1 MEQQTSF
8 TNILVAIAAIIIIL
22 AGVKLSGEIIIPFLL
37 SLFIAIICSPIIK
50 QMTKRDIPLGIAIGL
65 LLGLIILIF
74 FFLAGMIN
82 AAITE
87 FTASIPQYKTL
98 LLTRLQSVAELAQR
112 FNIPLD
118 IHPNDIA
125 QHFDPSNVMN
135 WVSRLL
141 LGFSSALS
149 NIFIILLV
157 VIFMLIDSPNSKYK
171 IAVAMSPDDD
181 LSNEKFYIDQVL
193 NGVIGYLGVKTAMS
207 LLTAICIWLL
217 LTIVGVQYAVLWAVL
232 GFLLN
237 YIPNIGSILAAIP
250 IVLQALLL
258 NGFTEGI
265 IVLVSLVVINVLI
278 GNVIE
283 PKIMGKRLGLSILV
297 VFLSLLFWG
306 WLLGTVGML
315 LSVPLT
321 MALKMGLE
329 SNPTTRRYA
338 ILLSDT
344 EEIQNKMH

>member
-50 QMTKRDIPLGIAIGL
+50 QMTKRGIPLGIAIGL

-149 NIFIILLV
+149 NIFIILVV
-157 VIFMLIDSPNSKYK
+157 VIFMLIDSPN
-171 IAVAMSPDDD
+171 
-181 LSNEKFYIDQVL
+181 
-193 NGVIGYLGVKTAMS
+193 
-207 LLTAICIWLL
+207 
-217 LTIVGVQYAVLWAVL
+217 
-232 GFLLN
+232 
-237 YIPNIGSILAAIP
+237 
-250 IVLQALLL
+250 
-258 NGFTEGI
+258 
-265 IVLVSLVVINVLI
+265 
-278 GNVIE
+278 
-283 PKIMGKRLGLSILV
+283 
-297 VFLSLLFWG
+297 
-306 WLLGTVGML
+306 
-315 LSVPLT
+315 
-321 MALKMGLE
+321 
-329 SNPTTRRYA
+329 
-338 ILLSDT
+338 
-344 EEIQNKMH
+344 

>member
-50 QMTKRDIPLGIAIGL
+50 QMTKRGIPLGIAIGL

-157 VIFMLIDSPNSKYK
+157 VIFMLITMIHGQISLMIWLKLTMIP
-171 IAVAMSPDDD
+171 
-181 LSNEKFYIDQVL
+181 SNISTIWVHVMYNWMIRL
-193 NGVIGYLGVKTAMS
+193 GVI
-207 LLTAICIWLL
+207 
-217 LTIVGVQYAVLWAVL
+217 
-232 GFLLN
+232 
-237 YIPNIGSILAAIP
+237 
-250 IVLQALLL
+250 
-258 NGFTEGI
+258 
-265 IVLVSLVVINVLI
+265 
-278 GNVIE
+278 
-283 PKIMGKRLGLSILV
+283 
-297 VFLSLLFWG
+297 
-306 WLLGTVGML
+306 
-315 LSVPLT
+315 
-321 MALKMGLE
+321 
-329 SNPTTRRYA
+329 
-338 ILLSDT
+338 
-344 EEIQNKMH
+344 